1 MEKLLDKKRLNRQK
15 TVLNM
20 WDPGLDPGPE
30 KKWQESKN
38 GSNLIVD
45 ELAIY

>member
-15 TVLNM
+15 TVLNV

-30 KKWQESKN
+30 KKMAGVQKWVKF
-38 GSNLIVD
+38 D
-45 ELAIY
+45 CR